1 MHAAAAQPPDLQAG
15 HETQQVFQ
23 QQGSVNIPALLT
35 RYNVKIHNTLER
47 RAPYACGFYPLPSS
61 EAIKD
66 FSFKDFNAIYARY
79 A

>member
-1 MHAAAAQPPDLQAG
+1 M
-15 HETQQVFQ
+15 
-23 QQGSVNIPALLT
+23 NIPALFT

-47 RAPYACGFYPLPSS
+47 RAPYACGFYPLPSG

>member
-1 MHAAAAQPPDLQAG
+1 MHAAAAQPPDLQSG
-15 HETQQVFQ
+15 HEAQQVFQ
-23 QQGSVNIPALLT
+23 QQGPVNIPALLT

-47 RAPYACGFYPLPSS
+47 RAPYACGFYPLSSS